1 MAGEDTTG
9 RLARLA
15 DRAGRQADQATR
27 RVGEVE
33 TLLHQLAAD
42 VASLARLLAPP
53 PGDDAEGTPAGAVR
67 SWLGA
72 QDPAGARA
80 DLTDLARW
88 LAAVYLRYG
97 GAALPSCWAWHPA
110 VVEELWW
117 LRNAHR
123 AAYEGEDAS
132 WARVADWHDRAR
144 PGVVARVREA
154 AGECD
159 LSRHVTGGAALR
171 GAPVVALA
179 GATDRIAEHWTTTRQ
194 TPEPTPEQL
203 TEATEHDQNQRRT
216 SHR

>member
-15 DRAGRQADQATR
+15 DRAGRQAEQATR

-42 VASLARLLAPP
+42 VASLARLLDPAA
-53 PGDDAEGTPAGAVR
+53 GDDAEDTAGAVR

-72 QDPAGARA
+72 DDPAGARA
-80 DLTDLARW
+80 DLTDLAGW
-88 LAAVYLRYG
+88 LATVYLRYG

-123 AAYEGEDAS
+123 VAFEGEDAS

-159 LSRHVTGGAALR
+159 LSRHGADGDR
-171 GAPVVALA
+171 RPGAPVVALT
-179 GATDRIAEHWTTTRQ
+179 GATDRIAEHWTTNRS
-194 TPEPTPEQL
+194 TPEPTPAQI
-203 TEATEHDQNQRRT
+203 TEAAQHDQTQRRT